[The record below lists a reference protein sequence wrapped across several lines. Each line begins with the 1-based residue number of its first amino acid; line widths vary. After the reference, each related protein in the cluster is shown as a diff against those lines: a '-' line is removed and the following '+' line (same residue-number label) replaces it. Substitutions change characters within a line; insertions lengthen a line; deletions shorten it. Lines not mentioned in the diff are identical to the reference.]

1 MKKILLKKWTTG
13 CTSDSTTPQ
22 HTLGMEERRRA
33 STGSHYADLNN
44 MPLGQPVDDELD
56 LSIATE
62 KYTSWAN
69 AKLVNHHVAFS
80 SNKPEPSIDC
90 IYSNSGIVDE
100 RTIASSSNPMVMNSH
115 QLLMQQ
121 MAKLNQQQV
130 AIQQMQQRM
139 QLQKHQELQRYV
151 TNNSSFASFDMTK
164 AGTFEI
170 PTKMYQD
177 EVPEERGRPKKR
189 ATVGSLSPSS
199 NMFDAY
205 PFVMNQAFASS
216 DNVANSTSLAS
227 ITRAQSMGSF
237 KNSDQCPF
245 PRMNLTSSAVA
256 STAKTAN
263 FTSSSVDSIRALYHP
278 QPQKQRGGGGEERSP
293 SVPEQQ
299 PLQNVDCC
307 DSDGEDSIDALFK
320 DFTYTGLLNDSFQ
333 RIMN

>member
-1 MKKILLKKWTTG
+1 
-13 CTSDSTTPQ
+13 
-22 HTLGMEERRRA
+22 
-33 STGSHYADLNN
+33 
-44 MPLGQPVDDELD
+44 
-56 LSIATE
+56 
-62 KYTSWAN
+62 
-69 AKLVNHHVAFS
+69 LVNHHVAFS

-90 IYSNSGIVDE
+90 IYSNSGIPKKPRVHRHTVDE
-100 RTIASSSNPMVMNSH
+100 RTTVSSSNPMVMNSH
-115 QLLMQQ
+115 QLLVQQ

-130 AIQQMQQRM
+130 AIQQMQQQM

-151 TNNSSFASFDMTK
+151 TNNSSFASFDTTK
-164 AGTFEI
+164 TGTFQV

-177 EVPEERGRPKKR
+177 EVPEERGRPKKC

-205 PFVMNQAFASS
+205 PFVMNQAYASS
-216 DNVANSTSLAS
+216 YNVANSTSLAS

-245 PRMNLTSSAVA
+245 PRILTSSTVA

-263 FTSSSVDSIRALYHP
+263 FTPSSIDSIRALYHP
-278 QPQKQRGGGGEERSP
+278 QLQKQREGGEERSP

-299 PLQNVDCC
+299 PLQNNVNCC

-320 DFTYTGLLNDSFQ
+320 DFTYTGPLNDSFQ

>member
-1 MKKILLKKWTTG
+1 
-13 CTSDSTTPQ
+13 
-22 HTLGMEERRRA
+22 
-33 STGSHYADLNN
+33 

-69 AKLVNHHVAFS
+69 ANLVNHHVTFS

-90 IYSNSGIVDE
+90 IYSNSGIPKKPRVHLHTFDE
-100 RTIASSSNPMVMNSH
+100 RTFASSSNPMVMNSH

-121 MAKLNQQQV
+121 MAKLNQQQQ
-130 AIQQMQQRM
+130 AIQQMQQQM
-139 QLQKHQELQRYV
+139 QLQKHQELQRYA

-164 AGTFEI
+164 AGTFEV

-245 PRMNLTSSAVA
+245 PRMNLPPPLSQA
-256 STAKTAN
+256 
-263 FTSSSVDSIRALYHP
+263 
-278 QPQKQRGGGGEERSP
+278 QPKLR
-293 SVPEQQ
+293 
-299 PLQNVDCC
+299 
-307 DSDGEDSIDALFK
+307 
-320 DFTYTGLLNDSFQ
+320 TLLLVRLIQ
-333 RIMN
+333 